1 MGKNRL
7 IGKKLAHGRAAAGF
21 RLVGAGAARYERAS
35 NYWSVSMSN
44 PPLVTIFGGSGFVGR
59 YITRRMARAGW
70 RVRVAVRRPHEEMHV
85 LPYGEVGQVALV
97 QANVRD
103 TDSTRAA
110 IAGADAVVNCVGI
123 LAETSR
129 QKFNDVNC
137 EAAARIARLSAEA
150 GVGRLAHIS
159 ALAAD
164 VDSES
169 EYARSKAKGEADVL
183 RQFPQ
188 ATILRPSIIFGT
200 EDRFF
205 NLFGTMSRYFPVLPV
220 VGADSRMQPVYVD
233 DVAAAAEA
241 AILGDAAG
249 IYELGGPDVES
260 MRALMQRLLHVVRRE
275 RFIVNI
281 PFGMA
286 RINAY
291 FIELWHKLSLGIVPL
306 VLTRD
311 QVKLLKADSVVSDG
325 AQGLADLGVHPTAM
339 DAVLDSYLYRFRP
352 QGQYSE
358 LTESARNLRG

>member
-1 MGKNRL
+1 
-7 IGKKLAHGRAAAGF
+7 
-21 RLVGAGAARYERAS
+21 
-35 NYWSVSMSN
+35 MST

-59 YITRRMARAGW
+59 YITQRMAQAGW
-70 RVRVAVRRPHEEMHV
+70 RVRVAVRRPNEAMQV

-110 IAGADAVVNCVGI
+110 IKGADAVVNCVGI
-123 LAETSR
+123 IAENSR

-137 EAAARIARLSAEA
+137 EAAARIARLAAEE
-150 GVGRLAHIS
+150 GVGKLVHLS

-164 VDSES
+164 AESES

-183 RQFPQ
+183 KNFPD

-200 EDRFF
+200 EDQFF
-205 NLFGTMSRYFPVLPV
+205 NMFGTMSRYFPVLPI
-220 VGADSRMQPVYVD
+220 VGAESKMQPVYVD

-241 AILGDAAG
+241 ALLGDATG
-249 IYELGGPDVES
+249 IYELGGPDVED
-260 MRALMQRLLHVVRRE
+260 MRTLMQRLLRAVRRD

-286 RINAY
+286 RINAF
-291 FIELWHKLSLGIVPL
+291 FIEIWHKFSLGIVPL

-311 QVKLLKADSVVSDG
+311 QVKLLKVDNVVSDG
-325 AQGLADLGVHPTAM
+325 AAGFATLGLKPTAM
-339 DAVLDSYLYRFRP
+339 EAVLDSYLYRFRP
-352 QGQYSE
+352 QGQYTD
-358 LTESARNLRG
+358 LTNSAKNLRG